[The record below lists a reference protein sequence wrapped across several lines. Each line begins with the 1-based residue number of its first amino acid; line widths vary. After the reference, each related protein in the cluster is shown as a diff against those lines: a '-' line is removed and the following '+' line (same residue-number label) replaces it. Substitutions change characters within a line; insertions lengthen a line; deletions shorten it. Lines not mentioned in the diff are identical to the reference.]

1 MQKHTKNLLIFF
13 HYLKGCIKT
22 EFGLGLGFVLGLGL
36 GLGSAKDLRQNIGND
51 C

>member
-1 MQKHTKNLLIFF
+1 MQKHTKN
-13 HYLKGCIKT
+13 YLKGCIKT
-22 EFGLGLGFVLGLGL
+22 EFGLGLGLGFGLGLGLGL